1 MGKTVVGVN
10 SPRAVKS
17 FSTLLSL
24 EVSQESFFGGRF
36 TATGTEAH
44 VPIQHLTDLE
54 SEAGDRIQFDLLAEL
69 RMAPVEGDV
78 VLHGKEEEQ
87 RVYSDEILIDQA
99 RAGVNTGGRMTR
111 KRTLHDLRMRAKEQ
125 QKDWWR
131 RFQDEL
137 QFCYLS
143 GSRGVNGN
151 FVLPRG
157 WAGRANNK
165 LAPPCEM
172 QHLFGGDATAV
183 SNITADDKMTLAVI
197 NRCKTRADS
206 QGGGATDIPVL
217 KPCRVNGEECFVMVM
232 HTFQEDDL
240 RNDTGVGGWLEIQ
253 KALATSLGGKSPLV
267 KNALGVHRGVVLHSH
282 RNAIRHDNHGALG
295 NVDTARALFMG
306 AQAGV
311 VAFGSPGTGLRYDW
325 HEETRDNGN
334 QIVIATSAIFGTKK
348 TQYEIEGTLHDQGVY
363 AVDTAAAL
371 R

>member
-1 MGKTVVGVN
+1 
-10 SPRAVKS
+10 
-17 FSTLLSL
+17 
-24 EVSQESFFGGRF
+24 
-36 TATGTEAH
+36 
-44 VPIQHLTDLE
+44 
-54 SEAGDRIQFDLLAEL
+54 
-69 RMAPVEGDV
+69 
-78 VLHGKEEEQ
+78 
-87 RVYSDEILIDQA
+87 
-99 RAGVNTGGRMTR
+99 MTR
-111 KRTLHDLRMRAKEQ
+111 KRTLHDLRMRAKDQ

-151 FVLPRG
+151 FVLPRN
-157 WAGRANNK
+157 WAGRANNP
-165 LAPPCEM
+165 LVPPCEM

-183 SNITADDKMTLAVI
+183 SNITADDKMSLAVI
-197 NRCKTRADS
+197 NRCRTRADS
-206 QGGGATDIPVL
+206 QGGGATDVPVL

-240 RNDTGVGGWLEIQ
+240 RNDTGT
-253 KALATSLGGKSPLV
+253 AKSPLV

-282 RNAIRHDNHGALG
+282 RNAIRHDDHGALG
-295 NVDTARALFMG
+295 NVETARALFMG

-334 QIVIATSAIFGTKK
+334 QIVITTSAIFGTKK
-348 TQYEIEGTLHDQGVY
+348 TQYEINGKLHDQGLY
-363 AVDTAAAL
+363 AVDTAAAN